1 MVMCSLVF
9 IVTKLWISCSFILN
23 VFYAIAMSEY
33 QLLYQ
38 MVNVQSELLSFEM
51 KNCKIL
57 RATVLE
63 SVVKPSLCKAPLRL
77 YHHGND

>member
-1 MVMCSLVF
+1 
-9 IVTKLWISCSFILN
+9 
-23 VFYAIAMSEY
+23 MSEY

-38 MVNVQSELLSFEM
+38 MVNVQSELLFFEM
-51 KNCKIL
+51 KNCKVL